1 MHTFRDSRGRGQ
13 NLRGHVTHGVC
24 TEGLISRI
32 VAAAEFRF
40 AAQIRYVMLHYILT
54 AFKCLQTAVVSR
66 MPKLNKNCQEDVGP
80 NGHHDMNP
88 SLQDE
93 DGAATY

>member
-1 MHTFRDSRGRGQ
+1 
-13 NLRGHVTHGVC
+13 
-24 TEGLISRI
+24 
-32 VAAAEFRF
+32 
-40 AAQIRYVMLHYILT
+40 
-54 AFKCLQTAVVSR
+54 

-93 DGAATY
+93 DGAATYWSVTCAYCESVKDATACHQVQKFKDLTVLLSIYI